1 MKKIIVHF
9 EKEEFERVKTQFLSS
24 QNSLKYTLLT

>member
-9 EKEEFERVKTQFLSS
+9 KKEELKTQFLSS
-24 QNSLKYTLLT
+24 QNFLKYTLLT